1 MSLQFF
7 LLFVLLTASNS
18 KKLNEINLLFPL
30 PPDVKDRNI
39 PYILEAFDGCYE
51 FESSKPDIISVVS
64 EKENCV
70 TKTIVSLI
78 KSVAYDGSIWIYARE
93 KGNKQI
99 LYFAL

>member
-7 LLFVLLTASNS
+7 LLFVLLIVYNS

-51 FESSKPDIISVVS
+51 FESSKSEIISVAS

-78 KSVAYDGSIWIYARE
+78 KSVAYDGSIWIYARD
-93 KGNKQI
+93 KGNKHI
-99 LYFAL
+99 S